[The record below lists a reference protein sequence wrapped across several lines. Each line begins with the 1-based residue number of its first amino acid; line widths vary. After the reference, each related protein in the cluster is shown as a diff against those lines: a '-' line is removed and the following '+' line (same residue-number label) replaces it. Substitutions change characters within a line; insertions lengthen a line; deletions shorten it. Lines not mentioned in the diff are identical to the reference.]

1 MNGLVH
7 IRNLIRNGAP
17 TNGDEIREI
26 IRVALEGAAGQA
38 NDWQH
43 RLSLALTEIV
53 LGRLMHNDTYQAR
66 ADALAVIDEIS
77 NHGARTAR

>member
-1 MNGLVH
+1 MSGLAH

-17 TNGDEIREI
+17 AHGDEMREI
-26 IRVALEGAAGQA
+26 IRVALDGVAGHA
-38 NDWQH
+38 HDWQH

-53 LGRLMHNDTYQAR
+53 IGRLMHNETYQAR

-77 NHGARTAR
+77 SMQAQSAG